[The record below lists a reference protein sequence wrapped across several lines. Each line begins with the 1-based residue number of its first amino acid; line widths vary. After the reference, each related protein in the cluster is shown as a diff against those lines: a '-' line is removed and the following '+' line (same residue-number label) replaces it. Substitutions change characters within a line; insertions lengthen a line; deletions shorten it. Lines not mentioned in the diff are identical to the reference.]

1 MNPWFEKKIAVNDSI
16 LFAWSLPWNS
26 SRISKYQCSYC
37 FSYAP
42 NVLHGNWK
50 WWCPT
55 EVSNFLWQLVY
66 AASSPLTFRVASIL
80 PWILSNDDVLGKRQ
94 PAPPISMVFLQ
105 DIHSLVPFHGIGT
118 VCVIPF
124 SSQFPQS
131 HPLCQLWNTILTF
144 GKAGTLGAICRLKPG
159 NLRRLEA

>member
-1 MNPWFEKKIAVNDSI
+1 MIASCLHGVY
-16 LFAWSLPWNS
+16 PWNS
-26 SRISKYQCSYC
+26 SHISNYQCS
-37 FSYAP
+37 FFFYAP
-42 NVLHGNWK
+42 KVLHGNWK

-66 AASSPLTFRVASIL
+66 SASSPLTFRVVSIL
-80 PWILSNDDVLGKRQ
+80 PWIWSNDHVFGE
-94 PAPPISMVFLQ
+94 PAASSSNQYVFFCK
-105 DIHSLVPFHGIGT
+105 IYIYTFPCPFSCYRYGL
-118 VCVIPF
+118 CVIPF

-144 GKAGTLGAICRLKPG
+144 GKAGTLGAICRLKTG